1 MTSSFLLFECIS
13 GSRYR
18 GRNESLQTRDPIA
31 TLLRTA
37 SEPHAVAEYASRRVT
52 VEERPALDEPFGQPR
67 IWRQGPLRSKL
78 HEQPSPVGR
87 S

>member
-18 GRNESLQTRDPIA
+18 GRNESLQTRAPIA

-37 SEPHAVAEYASRRVT
+37 SEPHAVAEYA
-52 VEERPALDEPFGQPR
+52 RPAGDRRGTPSSGRAFRTTEDLAPGAAE
-67 IWRQGPLRSKL
+67 
-78 HEQPSPVGR
+78 EQTA
-87 S
+87 